1 MSLLSNKKET
11 LREIVNILEEWT
23 DDDQQQLL
31 RQLRMK
37 RALRLARKIDKG
49 QKAKQVISEQEI
61 ADIVHGL
68 RTGK

>member
-23 DDDQQQLL
+23 DNDQQQLL

-49 QKAKQVISEQEI
+49 QKAKQVISDQEI
-61 ADIVHGL
+61 ADIVHGF